1 MNASGIHVDFMIG
14 GDDVDVT
21 GIEDGGGEVPVLRGG
36 AWQL

>member
-1 MNASGIHVDFMIG
+1 MHIDFMIG

-21 GIEDGGGEVPVLRGG
+21 GVERSGARIPVLRGG